1 MHQLRKQKGKVKL
14 RQTAVGK
21 PSCGDDGRNRAGKK
35 FYAKLLDAIR
45 GLTFE
50 DKSWVSARRNY
61 WSEEGGNQFE
71 EEEMENQEIVGEEGE
86 MEDVG
91 ALFGEGDEEGE

>member
-1 MHQLRKQKGKVKL
+1 M
-14 RQTAVGK
+14 
-21 PSCGDDGRNRAGKK
+21 
-35 FYAKLLDAIR
+35 LDAIR

-86 MEDVG
+86 MADVG
-91 ALFGEGDEEGE
+91 ALFREGVEEGEWDKEEIGTLCNHSDLETAEIKTC